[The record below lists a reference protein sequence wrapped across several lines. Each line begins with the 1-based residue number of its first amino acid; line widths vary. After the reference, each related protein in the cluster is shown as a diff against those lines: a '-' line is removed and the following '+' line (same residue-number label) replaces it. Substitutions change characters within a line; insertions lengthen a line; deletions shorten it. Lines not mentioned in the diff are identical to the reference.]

1 MNVWNPTKTED
12 DSPFLYQKNRAF
24 FAQIANPIEE
34 LGAEELRE
42 LGATSVE
49 PKYRGISFQASDSA
63 LYNVVYRSRL
73 CNRILAPLIRFDCHS
88 DRYLYKTAS
97 AINWSIFLDEHSTF
111 AITATVSQSWI
122 NHSQYAALRLKD
134 AIVDYFRDKTG
145 LRPSIDKRNPD
156 LWLSLHIQNNKATIS
171 VDVAGGSLHR
181 RGYKVA
187 SVEASMQETVAAA
200 IIRMSEWDGETT
212 LIDPMC
218 GSGTLLTEALMHICR
233 IPAAYLR
240 EQFGFMRLPEYD
252 AEHFAKIKA
261 AADARIRAIPETTS
275 ISGSDLSDEAIDVAR
290 QNLKVIPHSDSVKL
304 RVVDYRKIGPI
315 KNSTIVVNP
324 PYGLRIWGDSDIAE
338 FYKQFGDFLKQECSG
353 SKCYLY
359 AGKRELLKN
368 VGLRTSWKK
377 PLVNG
382 ALDGRLARYDLY

>member
-1 MNVWNPTKTED
+1 MNVWKTKNDADVTT
-12 DSPFLYQKNRAF
+12 FLYQKNRTF

-49 PKYRGISFQASDSA
+49 PRYRGISFEASDAA

-97 AINWSIFLDEHSTF
+97 SIDWSLFLDEHSSF

-122 NHSQYAALRLKD
+122 DHSQYAALRLKD
-134 AIVDYFRDKTG
+134 AIVDYFREKTG
-145 LRPSIDKRNPD
+145 SRPSIDKRNPD

-181 RGYKVA
+181 RGYKQA
-187 SVEASMQETVAAA
+187 TVEASMQETVAAA
-200 IIRMSEWDGETT
+200 IIRMTGWEGETP

-218 GSGTLLTEALMHICR
+218 GSGTILSEALMHICR
-233 IPAAYLR
+233 IPSAYFR
-240 EQFGFMRLPEYD
+240 EKFGFMKLPDYD
-252 AEHFAKIKA
+252 ADQFNRIRES
-261 AADARIRAIPETTS
+261 ADARIRPVPETAS
-275 ISGSDLSDEAIDVAR
+275 ISGSDISDEAIDATR
-290 QNLKVIPHSDSVKL
+290 ANLRVIPHSDSIEL
-304 RVVDYRKIGPI
+304 RTINYQKTGPI
-315 KNSTIVVNP
+315 KDSTIVLNP
-324 PYGLRIWGDSDIAE
+324 PYGLRLRTDTDIAN
-338 FYKQFGDFLKQECSG
+338 FYKEFGDFLKQECSG

-382 ALDGRLARYDLY
+382 ALDGRLAMFDLY